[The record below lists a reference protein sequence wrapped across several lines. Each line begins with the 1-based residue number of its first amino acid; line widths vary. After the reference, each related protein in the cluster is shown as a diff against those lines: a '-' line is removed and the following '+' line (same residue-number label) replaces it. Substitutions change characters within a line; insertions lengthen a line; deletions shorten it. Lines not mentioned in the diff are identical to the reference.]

1 LNTRDGDWTIRWIF
15 PNNNT
20 CNDVR
25 LDRLSGACGT
35 DPLNV
40 LLQSLKEKIKDRDR
54 TINILRNSIFRN
66 YDTSTAVNKDKKEVC
81 EKVVQVDWR
90 YTFAPTPIMH
100 YAHDQAKLLP
110 IWSEHH

>member
-1 LNTRDGDWTIRWIF
+1 M
-15 PNNNT
+15 
-20 CNDVR
+20 
-25 LDRLSGACGT
+25 DRLSEARGT

-81 EKVVQVDWR
+81 EQAVQAD
-90 YTFAPTPIMH
+90 
-100 YAHDQAKLLP
+100 
-110 IWSEHH
+110 